1 MSFQHYQVTNDLQTP
16 IIGTSSDN
24 KYDSYVD
31 QLKKLKIKIISK
43 SEEEIVFDL
52 IGVEAPIANAL
63 RRILLA
69 EVSKWSH
76 IVIITVINNNSFT
89 TLHY

>member
-16 IIGTSSDN
+16 IIGNSSDN
-24 KYDSYVD
+24 KIDSYLD

-69 EVSKWSH
+69 EVSH
-76 IVIITVINNNSFT
+76 FRFF
-89 TLHY
+89 

>member
-1 MSFQHYQVTNDLQTP
+1 MSSFQHYQVTNDLQTP
-16 IIGTSSDN
+16 IIGNSQDA
-24 KYDSYVD
+24 KLDGYLDH
-31 QLKKLKIKIISK
+31 LKKLKIKIISK

-69 EVSKWSH
+69 EVR
-76 IVIITVINNNSFT
+76 
-89 TLHY
+89 

>member
-16 IIGTSSDN
+16 IIGNSSDM
-24 KYDSYVD
+24 KYDSYLD
-31 QLKKLKIKIISK
+31 QLKKLKIKIMSK

-69 EVSKWSH
+69 EVTNLL
-76 IVIITVINNNSFT
+76 IYFF
-89 TLHY
+89 